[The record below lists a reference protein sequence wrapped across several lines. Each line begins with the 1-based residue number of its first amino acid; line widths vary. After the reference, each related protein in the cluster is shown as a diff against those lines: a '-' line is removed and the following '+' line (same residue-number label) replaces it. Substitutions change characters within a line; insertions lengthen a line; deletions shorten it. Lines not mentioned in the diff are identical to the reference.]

1 MIQDGGN
8 QLESNHLNKPV
19 YRTKKT
25 KNKTKQ
31 NKIKQ
36 KTKKTKQK
44 TIVKA
49 MINARDSKWINVKGL

>member
-19 YRTKKT
+19 YRTK
-25 KNKTKQ
+25 TKQ
-31 NKIKQ
+31 NKQKKKQ
-36 KTKKTKQK
+36 KK